1 MRTTVTLDPDVER
14 LLRDTMRER
23 GISFKQA
30 LNQAARDGL
39 VRARQ
44 PRAKRFV
51 QKTYAMG
58 AVEGVNLDKA
68 LALADALEDEERI
81 GKMQLGR

>member
-1 MRTTVTLDPDVER
+1 VRTTVTLDPDVER
-14 LLRDTMRER
+14 LLRNAMRER

-58 AVEGVNLDKA
+58 AIEGVNLDKA

-81 GKMQLGR
+81 RKMRLGK

>member
-1 MRTTVTLDPDVER
+1 VER
-14 LLRDTMRER
+14 LLRDAMRER

-68 LALADALEDEERI
+68 LALADAMEDEERI
-81 GKMQLGR
+81 RKMRLGK

>member
-14 LLRDTMRER
+14 LLRDAMRER

-58 AVEGVNLDKA
+58 VREGVNLDKA
-68 LALADALEDEERI
+68 LSLADAMEDEELIR
-81 GKMQLGR
+81 KMMLHK

>member
-1 MRTTVTLDPDVER
+1 MRT
-14 LLRDTMRER
+14 
-23 GISFKQA
+23 
-30 LNQAARDGL
+30 
-39 VRARQ
+39 RQ

-58 AVEGVNLDKA
+58 AIEGVNLDKA

-81 GKMQLGR
+81 RKMQLGR

>member
-1 MRTTVTLDPDVER
+1 MRTTVTLDSDVEL
-14 LLRDTMRER
+14 LLRDAMRER

-51 QKTYAMG
+51 QKTHSFG
-58 AVEGVNLDKA
+58 AGSELNLDKA

-81 GKMQLGR
+81 RKMQLGR

>member
-1 MRTTVTLDPDVER
+1 VRTTVTLDPDVER
-14 LLRDTMRER
+14 LLRDAMRER
-23 GISFKQA
+23 GISFKEA

-58 AVEGVNLDKA
+58 AVVGVNLDKA
-68 LALADALEDEERI
+68 LSLADAMEDEELIR
-81 GKMQLGR
+81 KMMLHK

>member
-14 LLRDTMRER
+14 LLRNAMRER

-58 AVEGVNLDKA
+58 AIEGVNLDKA

-81 GKMQLGR
+81 RKMRLGK

>member
-1 MRTTVTLDPDVER
+1 
-14 LLRDTMRER
+14 MRER

-39 VRARQ
+39 MRARQ

-58 AVEGVNLDKA
+58 LQEGVNLDKA
-68 LALADALEDEERI
+68 LSLAYAMEDEETIR
-81 GKMQLGR
+81 KMVLRK

>member
-14 LLRDTMRER
+14 LLRDAMRER

-44 PRAKRFV
+44 PRTKRFV

-58 AVEGVNLDKA
+58 AREGVNLDKA
-68 LALADALEDEERI
+68 LALADAMEDEERI
-81 GKMQLGR
+81 RKMQLGR

>member
-14 LLRDTMRER
+14 LLRDAMRER
-23 GISFKQA
+23 GISFKEA
-30 LNQAARDGL
+30 LNQAARNGL

-58 AVEGVNLDKA
+58 AIEGVNLDKA

-81 GKMQLGR
+81 RKMRLGK

>member
-1 MRTTVTLDPDVER
+1 MER
-14 LLRDTMRER
+14 LLRDAMRER

-44 PRAKRFV
+44 PRTKRFV
-51 QKTYAMG
+51 QKTFAMG
-58 AVEGVNLDKA
+58 AIEGVNLDKA
-68 LALADALEDEERI
+68 LFADALEDEERI
-81 GKMQLGR
+81 RKMQLGG

>member
-14 LLRDTMRER
+14 LLKDAMRER
-23 GISFKQA
+23 GISFKEA

-58 AVEGVNLDKA
+58 AVAGVNLDKA
-68 LALADALEDEERI
+68 LSLADAMEDEELIR
-81 GKMQLGR
+81 KMMLRK

>member
-14 LLRDTMRER
+14 LLRDAMRER

-44 PRAKRFV
+44 PRTKRFV

-58 AVEGVNLDKA
+58 AREGVNLDKA
-68 LALADALEDEERI
+68 LSLADAMEDEERI
-81 GKMQLGR
+81 RKMQLGR

>member
-14 LLRDTMRER
+14 LLRDAMRER

-39 VRARQ
+39 VRARR

-58 AVEGVNLDKA
+58 AIQGVNLDKA

-81 GKMQLGR
+81 RKMQLGR